1 MIVEIGH
8 FHFAEK
14 HWGAKALLAPLVPT
28 ALVLH
33 KLAEK

>member
-14 HWGAKALLAPLVPT
+14 YWGAKAALASLVPT